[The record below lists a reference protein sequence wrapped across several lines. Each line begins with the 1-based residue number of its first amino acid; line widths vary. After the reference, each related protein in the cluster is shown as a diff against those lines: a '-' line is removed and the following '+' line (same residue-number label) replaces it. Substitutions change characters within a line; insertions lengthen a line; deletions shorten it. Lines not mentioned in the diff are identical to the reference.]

1 MTDDPKDHLNIL
13 APRSMRSKFDYLHRE
28 VQDLAGM
35 RVNRRAALGIG
46 GLALLAAA
54 CGGST
59 NAGGGGGAASQPTD
73 ALKGKPIEDEL
84 VIYNWSE
91 YDDPSTYKKFEELPD
106 ESAAGLK
113 TQGFSDVCEIPLPPL
128 HPVGTVRSVP

>member
-1 MTDDPKDHLNIL
+1 MTDDPNDQLNIL
-13 APRSMRSKFDYLHRE
+13 APRSMRPKFDYLHRE

-59 NAGGGGGAASQPTD
+59 NAGGGGGGAASQPAD
-73 ALKGKPIEDEL
+73 ALKGKPIEDQL

-91 YDDPSTYKKFEELPD
+91 YDDPSTYKKFEALPA
-106 ESAAGLK
+106 ESAAA
-113 TQGFSDVCEIPLPPL
+113 
-128 HPVGTVRSVP
+128 